1 MRKMAKDMELVH
13 VISKE
18 AYLAAIIYDLVEI
31 PYSPARS
38 IPHVLYASC
47 LGPLLYAAYLIEKE
61 KLWNEVF
68 AVLVGVA
75 PPHQSS
81 IEAIIDEL
89 KAINVHEWDKIRPI
103 LSGIAKRVDILYQQ
117 KRKDIV
123 NYIEKVFGFEKFF
136 ETLYVIYGFNPLPS
150 MSFGSMLY
158 FDDRNV
164 IVSVYVNEVHRETHV
179 LDLVI
184 HELLHGLIR
193 LNNIELGH
201 EVEELLI
208 DVAAPDGYL
217 SELLGL
223 TDKASIRLDEV
234 LYLGQRTKQ
243 YRRLFDLLVEYYKN
257 KAYERTNIIKWLKRK
272 RELD

>member
-1 MRKMAKDMELVH
+1 MKNMKKMARDMELVH
-13 VISKE
+13 VVSKE
-18 AYLAAIIYDLVEI
+18 AYLAATIHDLVKI

-38 IPHVLYASC
+38 MPYVLYASC
-47 LGPLLYAAYLIEKE
+47 LGPLLYAAYLVEKE

-68 AVLVGVA
+68 AVLVGVS

-81 IEAIIDEL
+81 AKAVIDEL
-89 KAINVHEWDKIRPI
+89 RAMNVHKWDKIKPT
-103 LSGIAKRVDILYQQ
+103 LSRIAKKVDKLYRR
-117 KRKDIV
+117 KRKDII

-136 ETLYVIYGFNPLPS
+136 EKLYVIYGFNPLPS

-158 FDDRNV
+158 FDDSNV
-164 IVSVYVNEVHRETHV
+164 VVSVYINEEHRETHV
-179 LDLVI
+179 LDLVV
-184 HELLHGLIR
+184 HELLHSLIR

-223 TDKASIRLDEV
+223 TDKASIRLDEI
-234 LYLGQRTKQ
+234 LYLGQRTEQ
-243 YRRLFDLLVEYYKN
+243 YRRLFDLLVEYYKS
-257 KAYERTNIIKWLKRK
+257 KAYERTNII
-272 RELD
+272 E